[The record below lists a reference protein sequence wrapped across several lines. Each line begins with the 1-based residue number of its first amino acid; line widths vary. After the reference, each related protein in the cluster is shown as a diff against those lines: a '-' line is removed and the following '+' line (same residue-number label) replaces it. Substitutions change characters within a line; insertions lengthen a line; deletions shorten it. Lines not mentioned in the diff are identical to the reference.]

1 MMIEWKNLLRGFIM
15 GTSDVIPGV
24 SGGTMALILGIYTRL
39 IDGINKLTT
48 KEWKSQLGFFI
59 PLGIGMGTAILA
71 LSNVIEFLLADYPEP
86 TFSLFIGL
94 ILGTIPFLMREADYR
109 RAFTAKHYAILA
121 AAAAIV
127 IASGFFQDDTGQ
139 IMTSIGLGGYVF
151 LFFAG
156 WLASSAML
164 LPGVSGSFVLLI
176 IGAYP
181 TVIAAVSSL
190 NFLVIIVVGLGIVV
204 GILIMSKFIHFLL
217 RHHSVGTYATMIGLL
232 IGSLFVV
239 FPGIP
244 GSIGLFFASVVMF
257 LIGLGLAVILG
268 QINNSKV

>member
-1 MMIEWKNLLRGFIM
+1 MMIEWKNLLRGFVM

-24 SGGTMALILGIYTRL
+24 SGGTMALILGIYGRL

-71 LSNVIEFLLADYPEP
+71 LSSVIEWLLLDYPEP

-109 RAFTAKHYAILA
+109 RSFRAKHYVILAVA
-121 AAAAIV
+121 AAAV
-127 IASGFFQDDTGQ
+127 IASGLLQEDTGD
-139 IMTSIGLGGYVF
+139 IMTSISLSGYVF

-190 NFLVIIVVGLGIVV
+190 NLLVIIVVGLGIVV

-217 RHHSVGTYATMIGLL
+217 RNHSVGTYATMIGLL

-239 FPGIP
+239 FPGVP
-244 GSIGLFFASVVMF
+244 GSLTLFFASIVMF
-257 LIGLGLAVILG
+257 LIGFGLAVILG
-268 QINNSKV
+268 QINNRKA